1 MSGGYEHGWIP
12 KLKQLFAVGRLDRRE
27 FLRTTTLLGLSAG
40 AAYAFAG
47 RITGEGVVPS
57 ALAAMPQGGHLR
69 IGMRVHDIK
78 DAHIVSWTEASN
90 ITRQIFDFLT
100 RTDQDNVTRPYLLE
114 KWEASEDLKTWTLHL
129 RKDVRW
135 RNGRKFVADDVV
147 WNLTQVLDAKVGS
160 SVLGLMKGYMLD
172 EYETDELDKDGKKKK
187 STRLWD
193 ANAIEK
199 VDDFTVRLNTKAPQ
213 LAVPEH
219 LFHYPFSITDP
230 EAGGKFG
237 VGVNGTGPF
246 ELVEYSTTQ
255 RALLRARKD
264 YWAGAPHVDMLE
276 FIDTG
281 DEPATAIAALASKQV
296 DGLYEVDF
304 SQLEAVKGL
313 AHVTLYAATTAQT
326 GVARV
331 KYNMKPFSDSRVRMA
346 MKLAIDHDAT
356 LQTVFQGAGLPGE
369 DHHVSPVHPDYAK
382 LPRVAH
388 DVDKARKLLAEAGYP
403 DGLDLEI
410 ACKGQPAWE
419 LNTTQVLV
427 EQWKAAGIRVKIN
440 LMPAAAYWDVWTK
453 APFGFTSWA
462 HRPLGVMTLGLAYRT
477 GVPWNESSYSNAEFD
492 RLLSEAEGIIDVDK
506 RREVMAKLERILL
519 DDGPIVLPLW
529 RNVQTAYDKRV
540 QGFREH
546 PTQYIFAQDL
556 AIST

>member
-1 MSGGYEHGWIP
+1 MYEHSWIP
-12 KLKQLFAVGRLDRRE
+12 KLKQLFAEGRLDRRE

-47 RITGEGVVPS
+47 RITGDAAVTS
-57 ALAAMPQGGHLR
+57 ARAAMPQGGHLR

-78 DAHIVSWTEASN
+78 DAHVVSWTEASN
-90 ITRQIFDFLT
+90 LARQVFDFLT

-114 KWEASEDLKTWTLHL
+114 KWDASEDLKTWTLHL
-129 RKDVRW
+129 RKDVKW

-160 SVLGLMKGYMLD
+160 SVLGLMKAYMLD

-187 STRLWD
+187 ATRLWD

-199 VDDFTVRLNTKAPQ
+199 IDDFTVRLNAKVPQ

-246 ELVEYSTTQ
+246 ELLEYSTTQ
-255 RALLRARKD
+255 RALLRPRKD
-264 YWAGAPHVDMLE
+264 YWGGAPHVDMLE
-276 FIDTG
+276 FIDVG
-281 DEPATAIAALASKQV
+281 DEPATAVAALASKQV

-304 SQLEAVKGL
+304 SQLDAVKGL
-313 AHVTLYAATTAQT
+313 AHVALYTATTAQT
-326 GVARV
+326 GVARF
-331 KYNMKPFSDSRVRMA
+331 KYDMKPFSDSRVRMA
-346 MKLAIDHDAT
+346 MKLAIDNDAT
-356 LQTVFQGAGLPGE
+356 LQTVFHGAGLPGE
-369 DHHVSPVHPDYAK
+369 DHHVSPIHPEYAK
-382 LPRVAH
+382 LPPLGH
-388 DVDKARKLLAEAGYP
+388 DVGRAKKLLAEAGYA

-427 EQWKAAGIRVKIN
+427 EQWKVIGVRVKIN

-453 APFGFTSWA
+453 APFSFTSWA

-477 GVPWNESSYSNAEFD
+477 GVPWNESSYSNPEFD
-492 RLLSEAEGIIDVDK
+492 RLLSEAEGIIDVEK

-529 RNVQTAYDKRV
+529 RSVQTAYDKRV